1 MDCGMNLKMA
11 RFLME
16 QKISAVTRTQ
26 DVLALEALPGSVIG
40 NTS

>member
-1 MDCGMNLKMA
+1 MDCGMNLRMA

-16 QKISAVTRTQ
+16 QKISAVTRTH
-26 DVLALEALPGSVIG
+26 DFLVLEALTRSVIG